1 MYYNMDNKTIEIL
14 LGFSELSVTSVKM
27 TKSCIEIDCH
37 SKFEESI
44 CPSCLKKCKK
54 VSSVTTRRVRD
65 MSILGKEV
73 YLNLESRQFHC
84 GDCSRYFQ
92 EQFSFVKP
100 SKTNTIRL
108 EEYLYACLKT
118 SSFKQVS
125 VRENI
130 LWDVL
135 QDLFEHYSQQE
146 IQSNLAYFPKR
157 IGIDEFAYRKGKK
170 EYAVVIVD
178 LDKGWVWEVLEDR
191 SKESVKAYFLAK
203 GEAFCAGVE
212 VVSCDMWE
220 GFSTLAK
227 EIFPNVSVVIDRFHF
242 FQHCHQVLDTIGKEL
257 RKKDPQN
264 ECFKAIKWLLYKSWA
279 DLNIEQRSTLLK
291 AFRRSPTLKQC
302 YFLKVELQNIFDTAM
317 DKSKA
322 EVHILQW
329 IEQAKKV
336 QHKAMDKFLK
346 TFQTWKNDIL
356 NFFTYRISNG
366 IVEGINNAI
375 KTLKRVAYGF
385 RNFDHF
391 RNRILVSFL

>member
-1 MYYNMDNKTIEIL
+1 MDNKTIEIL

-27 TKSCIEIDCH
+27 TKGCIEIDCR

-84 GDCSRYFQ
+84 RDCSRYFQ

-178 LDKGWVWEVLEDR
+178 LDKGCVWEVLEDR
-191 SKESVKAYFLAK
+191 SKESLKAYFLAK

-212 VVSCDMWE
+212 AVMLS
-220 GFSTLAK
+220 S
-227 EIFPNVSVVIDRFHF
+227 F
-242 FQHCHQVLDTIGKEL
+242 FET
-257 RKKDPQN
+257 
-264 ECFKAIKWLLYKSWA
+264 
-279 DLNIEQRSTLLK
+279 
-291 AFRRSPTLKQC
+291 
-302 YFLKVELQNIFDTAM
+302 YFLKIRRE
-317 DKSKA
+317 
-322 EVHILQW
+322 
-329 IEQAKKV
+329 
-336 QHKAMDKFLK
+336 
-346 TFQTWKNDIL
+346 
-356 NFFTYRISNG
+356 
-366 IVEGINNAI
+366 
-375 KTLKRVAYGF
+375 
-385 RNFDHF
+385 
-391 RNRILVSFL
+391 

>member
-1 MYYNMDNKTIEIL
+1 
-14 LGFSELSVTSVKM
+14 
-27 TKSCIEIDCH
+27 
-37 SKFEESI
+37 
-44 CPSCLKKCKK
+44 
-54 VSSVTTRRVRD
+54 

-84 GDCSRYFQ
+84 RDCSRYFQ

-100 SKTNTIRL
+100 YKTNTIRL

-125 VRENI
+125 VRENM

-135 QDLFEHYSQQE
+135 QELFERYSQQE
-146 IQSNLAYFPKR
+146 IQSHLAYFPKR

-178 LDKGWVWEVLEDR
+178 LDKGCVWEVLEDR
-191 SKESVKAYFLAK
+191 SKESLKAYFLAK

-220 GFSTLAK
+220 GFSTTAK
-227 EIFPNVSVVIDRFHF
+227 EVFPNVSVVIDRFHF
-242 FQHCHQVLDTIGKEL
+242 FQHCHQVLDTIRKEL

-264 ECFKAIKWLLYKSWA
+264 EYFKAIKWLLYKSWA
-279 DLNIEQRSTLLK
+279 DLNVEQRSTLLK
-291 AFRRSPTLKQC
+291 AFRRSPTLKEC

>member
-1 MYYNMDNKTIEIL
+1 M
-14 LGFSELSVTSVKM
+14 
-27 TKSCIEIDCH
+27 
-37 SKFEESI
+37 
-44 CPSCLKKCKK
+44 
-54 VSSVTTRRVRD
+54 
-65 MSILGKEV
+65 
-73 YLNLESRQFHC
+73 
-84 GDCSRYFQ
+84 
-92 EQFSFVKP
+92 
-100 SKTNTIRL
+100 
-108 EEYLYACLKT
+108 
-118 SSFKQVS
+118 
-125 VRENI
+125 
-130 LWDVL
+130 L

>member
-1 MYYNMDNKTIEIL
+1 MDNKTIEIL

-27 TKSCIEIDCH
+27 SKSCIEIDCH
-37 SKFEESI
+37 SKFEENI

-73 YLNLESRQFHC
+73 SLNLESRQFHC

-108 EEYLYACLKT
+108 EAYLYACLKT

-135 QDLFEHYSQQE
+135 QDLFERYSRQE
-146 IQSNLAYFPKR
+146 IQSKLAYFPKR
-157 IGIDEFAYRKGKK
+157 IGIDELAYRKGKK

-178 LDKGWVWEVLEDR
+178 LDKGCVWEVLEDR
-191 SKESVKAYFLAK
+191 NKESLKAYFLAK

-220 GFSTLAK
+220 GFSTMAK
-227 EIFPNVSVVIDRFHF
+227 EIFSECISGDRPFSF
-242 FQHCHQVLDTIGKEL
+242 F
-257 RKKDPQN
+257 
-264 ECFKAIKWLLYKSWA
+264 
-279 DLNIEQRSTLLK
+279 
-291 AFRRSPTLKQC
+291 PTLPSSLRYYPQR
-302 YFLKVELQNIFDTAM
+302 V
-317 DKSKA
+317 
-322 EVHILQW
+322 
-329 IEQAKKV
+329 AKK
-336 QHKAMDKFLK
+336 
-346 TFQTWKNDIL
+346 
-356 NFFTYRISNG
+356 RPS
-366 IVEGINNAI
+366 
-375 KTLKRVAYGF
+375 KRVF
-385 RNFDHF
+385 
-391 RNRILVSFL
+391 

>member
-1 MYYNMDNKTIEIL
+1 MDNKTLEIL
-14 LGFSELSVTSVKM
+14 LDFSELSVTSVTI
-27 TKSCIEIDCH
+27 TKSRIELDCH
-37 SKFEESI
+37 SKFEEHI
-44 CPSCLKKCKK
+44 CPSCLQKCKK
-54 VSSVTTRRVRD
+54 VTSVTTRQVRD

-92 EQFSFVKP
+92 EQFSFVNP

-108 EEYLYACLKT
+108 EKYLYTCLKT

-125 VRENI
+125 VRENV

-135 QDLFEHYSQQE
+135 QDLFNRYSASE
-146 IQSNLAYFPKR
+146 IKMNLDYFPKR

-170 EYAVVIVD
+170 DYAVVLVD
-178 LDKGWVWEVLEDR
+178 LDKSCVWEVLEDR
-191 SKESVKAYFLAK
+191 SKERLKAYFLSK
-203 GEAFCAGVE
+203 GEAFCAGIE

-220 GFSTLAK
+220 GFSNTAK

-242 FQHCHQVLDTIGKEL
+242 FHHCHQVLDTIRKEL
-257 RKKDPQN
+257 RKSDPDN
-264 ECFKAIKWLLYKSWA
+264 VSFKAIKWLLYKSWA
-279 DLNIEQRSTLLK
+279 DLNEEQRHTLLR
-291 AFRRSPTLKQC
+291 AFKQSQTLRQC
-302 YFLKVELQNIFDTAM
+302 YFLKIELQNIFNADI

-322 EVHILQW
+322 ETHILQW
-329 IEQAKKV
+329 IEEAKKV

-385 RNFDHF
+385 RNFNHF
-391 RNRILVSFL
+391 RARILVNFI